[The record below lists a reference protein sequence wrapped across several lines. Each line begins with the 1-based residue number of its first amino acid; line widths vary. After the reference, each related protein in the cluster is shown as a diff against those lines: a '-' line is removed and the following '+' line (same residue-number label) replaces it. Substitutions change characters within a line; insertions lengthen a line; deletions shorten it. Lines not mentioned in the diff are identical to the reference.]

1 MRLTFRLI
9 SILPIAALLLNAG
22 PATAQTYPSKPIR
35 MITAQAGGGADLAA
49 RLIAQGLTE
58 RMEQQVIVDNRGV
71 VAVVGELVAK
81 APPDGYTL
89 LLYAQAL
96 WLTPFLRDNVRYDPV
111 KDFAPITLAVS
122 QPSILVVHPSL
133 PVKSVK
139 ELITLA
145 KGRPGDLNY
154 ASAQDGSP
162 AHMAAELFK
171 SMAKAE
177 IVRINYKGSAPAFND
192 LIGGQV
198 QLMFAPVGGSV
209 PHVKAGRLKAL
220 AVTSAKA
227 SPLLPG
233 LPPVS
238 ATLPGYEATSP
249 YGIFA
254 PAGTPA
260 AVIGRL
266 NQEIARVL
274 ASTEVK
280 ERFLSLG
287 VEVVGGSPAE
297 LAATVK
303 AEMTKWGALIKEA
316 GITAQ

>member
-1 MRLTFRLI
+1 MRPAFSLI
-9 SILPIAALLLNAG
+9 SILPITALLLSAG

-35 MITAQAGGGADLAA
+35 MITSQAGGGADVVT

-58 RMEQQVIVDNRGV
+58 RMGQQVIVDNRGV

-122 QPSILVVHPSL
+122 QPSILVAHPSV
-133 PVKSVK
+133 PVKSVS
-139 ELITLA
+139 ELIALA
-145 KGRPGDLNY
+145 KARPGGLNY

-162 AHMAAELFK
+162 AHMSAELFK
-171 SMAKAE
+171 SMARVD
-177 IVRINYKGSAPAFND
+177 IVRVNYKGSASAFSD

-198 QLMFAPVGGSV
+198 QVMFAPVAGSV
-209 PHVKAGRLKAL
+209 PHVKSGRLKAL
-220 AVTSAKA
+220 AVTSANA

-233 LPPVS
+233 LPPIS

-274 ASTEVK
+274 ASAEVK
-280 ERFLSLG
+280 DRFLSLG
-287 VEVVGGSPAE
+287 VEPVGGSPAA